1 MRKRKYLDLLGIV
14 ICFLFCQLC
23 LTSCGGD
30 SDGDGDENS
39 GGNVENLGDIEGSWE
54 LYMTNNRYEDVALTL
69 VFESNGIGNFT
80 TYVKEGNVYVRDAS
94 ADFTYKYNRSNGILM
109 VNDGYETLEW
119 RVMKVTYDKLT
130 ISMFNQMLTYSR
142 VSGSGSGGN
151 NNDDSGVVPETNYAI
166 DNVTDYEFTL
176 YKYGQSYLNLYFTSN
191 YSINADYSKSTWST
205 PVSATYE
212 KTSGS
217 AAIINYGYKGN
228 TSGRTEYSQYV
239 LVFTSETEGTV
250 YYEGGVNGTFVC
262 KKNNKDTN
270 VSAPYTVG
278 GMTFTAK
285 YGSNKWYRFGQQVS
299 NHVTVSDYSKDGLTY
314 DDIYATYNRLG
325 DKKAELVIYTKLGSY
340 ANWEESKY
348 TLDFYTS
355 TTGRFNYYHSN
366 KFNTTS
372 YSGEFTL
379 Q

>member
-1 MRKRKYLDLLGIV
+1 MRKRKCLDLSSIV

-23 LTSCGGD
+23 VTACGGD
-30 SDGDGDENS
+30 SDGDD

-54 LYMTNNRYEDVALTL
+54 LYMTNNVNERIALTL
-69 VFESNGIGNFT
+69 VFEPGGNGNLT
-80 TYVKEGNVYVRDAS
+80 TYVADGNVYVRDAS
-94 ADFTYKYNRSNGILM
+94 VDFTYKYNRSNGILM
-109 VNDGYETLEW
+109 VYDGYETLEW
-119 RVMKVTYDKLT
+119 RVMKVTSDKLT
-130 ISMFNQMLTYSR
+130 ISMFNQMLTYGR
-142 VSGSGSGGN
+142 LSGSGPGGN
-151 NNDDSGVVPETNYAI
+151 DDDDNPGVVPETNYALGS
-166 DNVTDYEFTL
+166 VADYEFTL
-176 YKYGQSYLNLYFTSN
+176 YKFGQSNLKLYFISN
-191 YSINADYSKSTWST
+191 YSINADYSWCSWSV

-217 AAIINYGYKGN
+217 AAVINYEYKDNAYGK
-228 TSGRTEYSQYV
+228 TGYSQYA
-239 LVFTSETEGTV
+239 LVFTSETGGTV

-285 YGSNKWYRFGQQVS
+285 YGSNKWYRFGQQIS
-299 NHVTVSDYSKDGLTY
+299 NHVTVADYSKGGLTY

-325 DKKAELVIYTKLGSY
+325 DNKAELVIYTKLGSY
-340 ANWEESKY
+340 ASWEKKKY

-355 TTGRFNYYHSN
+355 TTGRFSYYHSN

>member
-1 MRKRKYLDLLGIV
+1 MRKVFDLFGII

-23 LTSCGGD
+23 ITACGGD
-30 SDGDGDENS
+30 SDGDD
-39 GGNVENLGDIEGSWE
+39 GGNVESLGDIEGSWE
-54 LYMTNNRYEDVALTL
+54 LYMTNNMNERIALTL
-69 VFESNGIGNFT
+69 VFEPSGIGNFT
-80 TYVKEGNVYVRDAS
+80 SYVADGNVYVRDAS

-109 VNDGYETLEW
+109 VYDGYETLEW
-119 RVMKVTYDKLT
+119 RVMKVTSDKLT

-142 VSGSGSGGN
+142 FSGSGPGGN
-151 NNDDSGVVPETNYAI
+151 NNDDNPGVVPETNYAI
-166 DNVTDYEFTL
+166 GSVADYEFTL
-176 YKYGQSYLNLYFTSN
+176 YKYGQSYLNLYFISN
-191 YSINADYSKSTWST
+191 YSINADYSRCSWST

-212 KTSGS
+212 KTSGN
-217 AAIINYGYKGN
+217 AAVINYEYKDNAYGK
-228 TSGRTEYSQYV
+228 TEYSQYV
-239 LVFTSETEGTV
+239 LVFTSETGGTV

-270 VSAPYTVG
+270 VSAPYTIG

-299 NHVTVSDYSKDGLTY
+299 NHVTVLDYSKNGLTY

-325 DKKAELVIYTKLGSY
+325 DNKAKLVIYTKLGSY
-340 ANWEESKY
+340 ADWEKNEY
-348 TLDFYTS
+348 TLDFYTG
-355 TTGRFNYYHSN
+355 TTGRFSYYHSN
-366 KFNTTS
+366 KYNTTS